1 MKDELSVLYPWSKGY
16 PENLKVLGKYSPKI
30 FVQGKII
37 NTDCLAVAIVG
48 SRLMSF
54 YGREI
59 TLKFG
64 RFLAAK
70 GITIVSGLARGIDT
84 QAHLSALAAG
94 GRTLAVLGSGL
105 DVIYPPEN
113 KALAQKIALHGAVIS
128 QFELGG
134 KPLPQ
139 NFLLRNKIIAA
150 LAKAVLVVEGASRSG
165 TFSIATHA
173 ANLGREVFAVPGP
186 INSQLSQTPNF
197 LIDQG
202 ARIATRPE
210 DILESL

>member
-1 MKDELSVLYPWSKGY
+1 MTDLVGFLYPWSESY
-16 PENLKVLGKYSPKI
+16 PENLKVLGNYSPKI
-30 FVQGKII
+30 YIKGSVLAA
-37 NTDCLAVAIVG
+37 DSRAVAIVG
-48 SRLMSF
+48 SRSMSQ
-54 YGREI
+54 YGKEI
-59 TLKFG
+59 ATKFG
-64 RFLAAK
+64 RFLATR
-70 GITIVSGLARGIDT
+70 GVTIISGLARGIDT
-84 QAHLSALAAG
+84 QAHLSALAVG

-173 ANLGREVFAVPGP
+173 
-186 INSQLSQTPNF
+186 
-197 LIDQG
+197 
-202 ARIATRPE
+202 
-210 DILESL
+210 